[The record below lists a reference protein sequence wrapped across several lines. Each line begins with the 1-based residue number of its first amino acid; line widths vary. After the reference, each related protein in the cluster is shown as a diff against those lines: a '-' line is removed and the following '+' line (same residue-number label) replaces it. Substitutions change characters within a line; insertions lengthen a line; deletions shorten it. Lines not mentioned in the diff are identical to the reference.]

1 MKLKQV
7 RQVLRAL
14 LGAMAACLLL
24 GAVLAGPAP
33 MVGLY
38 FAALGTVLFFVFI
51 AFNFSRWRCPHC
63 GEYLGRDLGEG
74 IQLCPHC
81 LERLDL

>member
-1 MKLKQV
+1 
-7 RQVLRAL
+7 
-14 LGAMAACLLL
+14 
-24 GAVLAGPAP
+24 

-38 FAALGTVLFFVFI
+38 FAAVGTVLFFVYI